1 MKLHPSTLFFPA
13 LAGPLLAAVMFGW
26 EPAVLSQD
34 SAPAEKSTSVQAS
47 SAKAPRGSI
56 SGRVIADSGAGLMG
70 ATIRIRPV
78 GNAGSEAY
86 SARTDQDG
94 KFRQTD
100 LPAGSY
106 TVTASAP
113 GYISEREDGG
123 PKFYRP
129 GDTIT
134 INLIKGG
141 VVSGAVTNTSGE
153 PVIGVP
159 VMALKVR
166 DAAGRPAPA
175 ASGRQERRTD
185 DRGLYRIYG
194 LESGSYLIMAGGA
207 VHSSN
212 VKTPFDRDVPTYS
225 PSSTR
230 DTAAEIQVRAGE
242 ETAGVDIRYRGEPG
256 RAVSGVITGAIG
268 ANSESGAEV
277 TIYRANSDSA
287 EAVVEAS
294 QAPPHAFAIYGIA
307 DGEYDLIAR
316 GDNSDGEAVA
326 SAVTHVSVRGTDAG
340 GVTLAVAPLARI
352 AGRVVLESLPPEA
365 ASDCKEKAAA
375 LLQEAVITLRR
386 YENKEA
392 PPSHF
397 PSTVY
402 AAPDEKGNFSISEL
416 TAGTYHLETRLPADD
431 WFLRSIASESPRLP
445 RRSTGAAPK
454 RPGDAAPID
463 PFSIKAGDSMNG
475 VTVTIARG
483 AAGLSGRLVSKEGFQ
498 RPPRLRVFLIPADPE
513 YSGDVLRYAESSL
526 GGDGGFTF
534 ANIAP
539 GRYWA
544 VPSLLEGEMSRDG
557 NPYPVAWSATNRK
570 ALLGEASSGGNRES
584 VIELKPC
591 QRVSDYIVRYRK

>member
-1 MKLHPSTLFFPA
+1 
-13 LAGPLLAAVMFGW
+13 
-26 EPAVLSQD
+26 
-34 SAPAEKSTSVQAS
+34 
-47 SAKAPRGSI
+47 
-56 SGRVIADSGAGLMG
+56 MG
-70 ATIRIRPV
+70 ATIGIRPV
-78 GNAGSEAY
+78 GNAGSEGY
-86 SARTDQDG
+86 SVRTDQDG

-100 LPAGSY
+100 VPAGSY

-123 PKFYRP
+123 PRFYRP

-134 INLIKGG
+134 ISLIKGG
-141 VVSGAVTNTSGE
+141 VVSGVVTSTSGE

-166 DAAGRPAPA
+166 EDAGRPASG

-207 VHSSN
+207 SHSAN

-242 ETAGVDIRYRGEPG
+242 ETAGVDIRYRGEAG

-277 TIYRANSDSA
+277 TIYRANTDSA

-352 AGRVVLESLPPEA
+352 TGRVVLESLLLEA
-365 ASDCKEKAAA
+365 RSDCKEKPAG

-392 PPSHF
+392 APSHF

-431 WFLRSIASESPRLP
+431 WFLRSITSGSPQGSAGARAAARRAPALREASDSFSL
-445 RRSTGAAPK
+445 K
-454 RPGDAAPID
+454 NGDLFEGLAI
-463 PFSIKAGDSMNG
+463 
-475 VTVTIARG
+475 TLARG
-483 AAGLSGRLVSKEGFQ
+483 AAGLSGQVVPKKGSRIPAISRVVLV
-498 RPPRLRVFLIPADPE
+498 PADPE
-513 YSGDVLRYAESSL
+513 QSGDVLRFIESGVGS
-526 GGDGGFTF
+526 DGQFVF
-534 ANIAP
+534 AHIPP
-539 GRYWA
+539 GRYRA
-544 VPSLLEGEMSRDG
+544 VVSLLAGELSREG
-557 NPYPVAWSATNRK
+557 NPYPISWNAANRK
-570 ALLGEASSGGNRES
+570 ALLGEDQGA

-591 QRVSDYIVRYRK
+591 QRIVDYTVRYGK